1 MKLQIH
7 PVDPEKSSQVAE
19 LLDAAFEGEAE
30 SRLVAALRA
39 DESSWIPELSM
50 GAFVEN
56 ELVGYAL
63 LSRVTIGEAAT
74 PALSFAPLAVDPQ
87 HQRLGIG
94 SFLTAALLAAARH
107 HGEKVVVVL
116 GHPEYYP
123 RFGFVPAHERG
134 IICPWNVPAD
144 AWMMLELDEGPADGV
159 SGVVAYPSAFYDA
172 L

>member
-1 MKLQIH
+1 MKLRIH
-7 PVDPEKSSQVAE
+7 SVDPETSSQVAE

-39 DESSWIPELSM
+39 DETSWIPELSV
-50 GAFVEN
+50 GAFADD

-63 LSRVTIGEAAT
+63 LSRVTIGEAST
-74 PALSFAPLAVDPQ
+74 PAVSFAPLAVDPKR
-87 HQRLGIG
+87 QRLGVG
-94 SFLTAALLAAARH
+94 SFLTAAVLAAARH
-107 HGEKVVVVL
+107 NGEKVVVVL

-144 AWMMLELDEGPADGV
+144 AWMMLELDGHTAEGV
-159 SGVVAYPSAFYDA
+159 SGVVTYPSAFYDA